1 MALSD
6 FFNRKRPPLDGGS
19 EEGVSPLSGDL
30 AANEAVRRKQ
40 RLLLAGVAGG
50 GLILSSFW
58 IFGGNEDKKML
69 GEDGV
74 EEVTVSTK
82 DLVNRNLSQQEWMAL
97 SENRF
102 QSTENQLKSIDGQNR
117 RLEMLTAQVETLKGQ
132 NQAMQ
137 ADGQRVLSAYQ
148 AENEQL
154 RRQVNEHRAPAAPTP
169 GPAALYGPNGPQAY
183 QRPDAAGGGAAAGP
197 LRSASEVKL
206 VSFSTADTG
215 NATRVAKGNTVY
227 TDSVNYLPPNSF
239 ARAKVIVGVDASAGV
254 NSQTDPL
261 PVVLRVTGPAR
272 SVYQNGRLLTTKIE
286 GCLVNGAARGE
297 LSSEKVY
304 VKLQKM
310 TCPQPGCRYAVSEV
324 KGFIAFGGK
333 TGVRGRVVSRE
344 GSLVTQAFIAGLAG
358 GFGRG
363 FSANANSVF
372 RGTNIS
378 TNGQRNQLSAGEILE
393 GGFGQ
398 GMAQSGDM
406 ISKYLIE
413 RAEQYQPVIEMPTGV
428 DVEIVF
434 LEGVYVRN

>member
-6 FFNRKRPPLDGGS
+6 FLNRKRPPLDGGTG
-19 EEGVSPLSGDL
+19 EGVSPLSGDL
-30 AANEAVRRKQ
+30 AGNEAVRRKQ
-40 RLLLAGVAGG
+40 RLLLAGAAGG

-58 IFGGNEDKKML
+58 IFSGGDSEKL

-74 EEVTVSTK
+74 SEVTVSTK

-148 AENEQL
+148 SENEQL
-154 RRQVNEHRAPAAPTP
+154 RRQISERQVAAAPAP
-169 GPAALYGPNGPQAY
+169 GPAALYGPNGPQGY
-183 QRPDAAGGGAAAGP
+183 QRPDGPAGGPGRGAIGGP
-197 LRSASEVKL
+197 SEVKL
-206 VSFSTADTG
+206 VSFSTAETG
-215 NATRVAKGNTVY
+215 NATRVAKGNTTY
-227 TDSVNYLPPNSF
+227 TDSINYLPPNSF

-272 SVYQNGRLLTTKIE
+272 SVYQNGRLLTTRID
-286 GCLVNGAARGE
+286 GCLVNGAARGD

-310 TCPQPGCRYAVSEV
+310 TCPQPGGRYAVSEV
-324 KGFIAFGGK
+324 KGFLAFGGK

-372 RGTNIS
+372 QGTNIT
-378 TNGQRNQLSAGEILE
+378 TNGKREKLSTGEILE
-393 GGFGQ
+393 GGFGE
-398 GMAQSGDM
+398 GMAQTGDM
-406 ISKYLIE
+406 VSKYLIE
-413 RAEQYQPVIEMPTGV
+413 RAEQYQPVIEMPTGI